1 MFKLKLKRARNKQ
14 WYFVIVARN
23 GKIIAT
29 SETYKRKSSAEKTM
43 SRLLLYIDLLND
55 LR

>member
-43 SRLLLYIDLLND
+43 SKLGLPIAKINTL
-55 LR
+55 

>member
-23 GKIIAT
+23 GRIIAT

-43 SRLLLYIDLLND
+43 SKLELTIDLLNHIS
-55 LR
+55 